1 MLFLSVATYC
11 LHIFMQPLPISK
23 NVWFEEGGGEVN
35 GAIKKWQKR
44 WVDEQKIK
52 NIEGTLSTYLWTAK
66 GSVFAT
72 DVYFNKE
79 LIKVDVC
86 FHLFVQFKVPTNS
99 IVDFARKF
107 STFGC
112 CDGIPERVEVNL
124 IVERLSGFTRGSAHN
139 SWRMSSTSFIRR
151 CLPFINNDGDNDK
164 QSDSTSSASAD
175 LFLHAPFSQTIKA
188 VRSRNVDVQTTPK
201 SLRLLEIGSAQ
212 C

>member
-1 MLFLSVATYC
+1 MRQTF
-11 LHIFMQPLPISK
+11 ISTK
-23 NVWFEEGGGEVN
+23 NSL
-35 GAIKKWQKR
+35 K
-44 WVDEQKIK
+44 
-52 NIEGTLSTYLWTAK
+52 LMC
-66 GSVFAT
+66 VFISLC
-72 DVYFNKE
+72 N
-79 LIKVDVC
+79 L
-86 FHLFVQFKVPTNS
+86 KVPTNS

-188 VRSRNVDVQTTPK
+188 VRSRNVDVQTIPK